1 MQLCVRSINLLFLDL
16 RFACNNSF
24 EVERFQC
31 STNLISCYCSR
42 LWIGSWV
49 CCLVNLRLQ
58 ELSLTGRHFQALLV
72 TWVTCTHHWLIW
84 IASCLFHKRR
94 HVPQQLLSIRFSG
107 LWSKTCAVRRSKHM
121 VEEGMNR
128 LLPTRLHFTDCNRFW
143 IKWWSACQYMCSF
156 SFIVLFKFFR
166 MSQLCMLE
174 LKSLEVTV
182 LLLN

>member
-84 IASCLFHKRR
+84 IASCLFRKRR
-94 HVPQQLLSIRFSG
+94 CVPQQLLSIRFSG

-143 IKWWSACQYMCSF
+143 IKWWNTC
-156 SFIVLFKFFR
+156 VLFHSLFF
-166 MSQLCMLE
+166 SNSFEWVSCVCL
-174 LKSLEVTV
+174 S
-182 LLLN
+182 